1 MTKFN
6 KKEKVKNLAGGMA
19 YSQEKEMSLLAL
31 LLTSFVD
38 DKFYESSKQNQERL
52 FALLETCDKEFCAK
66 AILYARREFGMR
78 SITHVAASMLAR
90 RISGEKWAKN
100 FYDKIVYRLD
110 DMTEIIALHLSSKQ
124 KLSNAMKRGFASAFE
139 RFDAY
144 QIAKYRGEGNKVK
157 LVDAVN
163 LVHPKKS
170 PKNGDAIELLVKGE
184 LKSFDTWENMLSAAG
199 NDIEAKKKV
208 WYNLLSENRLGYMA
222 LLRNVRNII
231 SLKDDRL
238 SKMCLDALVNADA
251 IHKSLV
257 LPFRFST
264 AYEQLS
270 SLDSNAMRAIN
281 RASEISCDNVPKL
294 DRKTL
299 IALDTSG
306 SMFGRPS
313 QIASFFAAVLL
324 KTNDCDLMTFN
335 NNSSYKY
342 VNTDDS
348 LMTIQSQLRFS
359 GGGTNFP
366 SVFQCADKKYDRVII
381 LSDMQSWMGPYSP
394 KGAYLEYKQKFGIE
408 SCKVYSI
415 DLAGYGTLMLPEK
428 DVYCLAG
435 FSEKIFDLMALM
447 EQGMDAL
454 HQKVSEISLD

>member
-52 FALLETCDKEFCAK
+52 LALLETCDKEFCAK

-90 RISGEKWAKN
+90 RISGETWAKN

-110 DMTEIIALHLSSKQ
+110 DMTEILALHLSNKQ
-124 KLSNAMKRGFASAFE
+124 KLANAMKRGFASAFE

-208 WYNLLSENRLGYMA
+208 WRALLSEKKLGYMA
-222 LLRNVRNII
+222 LLRNVRNIL
-231 SLKDDRL
+231 SLGDAEL
-238 SKMCLDALVNADA
+238 YQMCLDALLDKDA
-251 IHKSLV
+251 IHKSHV

-264 AYEQLS
+264 AYEQISRVDSKAMS
-270 SLDSNAMRAIN
+270 SISKAC
-281 RASEISCDNVPKL
+281 EIACDNVPRL
-294 DRKTL
+294 DGRTL

-306 SMFGRPS
+306 SMSGKPS
-313 QIASFFAAVLL
+313 RIASLFAAVLL
-324 KTNDCDLMTFN
+324 KTNDCDLMTFDDYAK
-335 NNSSYKY
+335 YKN
-342 VNTDDS
+342 VNPDDS
-348 LMTIQSQLRFS
+348 LLTIQSQLHFC
-359 GGGTNFP
+359 GGGTNFS
-366 SVFQCADKKYDRVII
+366 SVFERAVVKYDRIII
-381 LSDMQSWMGPYSP
+381 LSDMQSWRGYYSP

-454 HQKVSEISLD
+454 HQKISEISLD

>member
-38 DKFYESSKQNQERL
+38 DKFYESSKQNHERL
-52 FALLETCDKEFCAK
+52 LALLETCDKEFCAK

-100 FYDKIVYRLD
+100 FYDQIVCRLD
-110 DMTEIIALHLSSKQ
+110 DMTEILALHLSNKQ
-124 KLSNAMKRGFASAFE
+124 KLSNAMKRGFSSAFE

-170 PKNGDAIELLVKGE
+170 PKNGDAIELLVRGE

-208 WYNLLSENRLGYMA
+208 WRALLSEKKLGYMA
-222 LLRNVRNII
+222 LLRNVRNIL
-231 SLKDDRL
+231 SLGDAELYR
-238 SKMCLDALVNADA
+238 MCLDALLDKDA

-264 AYEQLS
+264 AYEQISRVDSKAMS
-270 SLDSNAMRAIN
+270 SISKAC
-281 RASEISCDNVPKL
+281 EIACDNVPRL
-294 DRKTL
+294 DGRTL

-306 SMFGRPS
+306 SMSGKPS
-313 QIASFFAAVLL
+313 RIASLFAAVLL
-324 KTNDCDLMTFN
+324 KTNDCDLMTFDDYAK
-335 NNSSYKY
+335 YKN
-342 VNTDDS
+342 VNPNDS
-348 LMTIQSQLRFS
+348 LLTIQSQLHFC
-359 GGGTNFP
+359 GGGTNFS
-366 SVFQCADKKYDRVII
+366 SVFERAVVKYDRIII
-381 LSDMQSWMGPYSP
+381 LSDMQSWKGYYSP